1 MAWPLALL
9 IIFGCLIIVMAT
21 GIPIA
26 FAFMIT
32 CVLGAILFW
41 GGLVGI
47 EQLLMSFFSSIASF
61 VLLPLPLFILMG
73 TVVFESGVGAL
84 LVDAVDKILG
94 RLPGRLSVLAIGAGT
109 LLGAMIGISG
119 GSIAIL
125 GKGLIPEMRK
135 RGYKNAMI
143 LGPLVASGSLAT
155 LIPPS
160 AGAVLLGAIG
170 KVSIGKLLIAIIVP
184 GLLLALLF
192 MVYIIVRCTLQPSLA
207 PPYTE
212 TSVSLLE
219 KTSVTLRHILPFGV
233 IVFAVTGTVFL
244 GIATPSEAAALGAIA
259 CYLLAAAYG
268 KFNWQVVKKS
278 AMSALQVTAMVAII
292 ITAAISFS
300 KILAY
305 SGAITGFVNL
315 ATELPV
321 SPMIIII
328 ATQVIVIFLG
338 CFMDPASIFMITLPI
353 FMPLVKVLGF
363 NTLWYAVIML
373 INTQIGLI
381 TPPFGMDVY
390 TMKAI
395 APADI
400 SIEDIFR
407 SSTPFLAICL
417 LVMALIMVFPQ
428 LALWLP
434 GTAG

>member
-1 MAWPLALL
+1 VAWPLALL
-9 IIFGCLIIVMAT
+9 IIFGCLIIMMAT
-21 GIPIA
+21 GMPIA

-32 CVLGAILFW
+32 CVIGAILFW

-73 TVVFESGVGAL
+73 TVVFESGVGTL

-94 RLPGRLSVLAIGAGT
+94 RLPGRLSVLAVGAGT

-125 GKGLIPEMRK
+125 GKGLIPEMSK
-135 RGYKNAMI
+135 RGYKKTMI
-143 LGPLVASGSLAT
+143 LGPIVASGSLAT

-170 KVSIGKLLIAIIVP
+170 KVSIGKLLIAIIMP

-192 MVYIIVRCTLQPSLA
+192 GVYIVVRCVLQPSLA
-207 PPYTE
+207 PSYAGAQ
-212 TSVSLLE
+212 VRLLE
-219 KTSVTLRHILPFGV
+219 KINVTVRHILPFGV
-233 IVFAVTGTVFL
+233 IVFSVTGTV
-244 GIATPSEAAALGAIA
+244 
-259 CYLLAAAYG
+259 
-268 KFNWQVVKKS
+268 KFNWQMVKKS

-305 SGAITGFVNL
+305 SGAINGLVKI
-315 ATELPV
+315 AIDLPV
-321 SPMIIII
+321 SPIVIII
-328 ATQVIVIFLG
+328 ATQVVVIFLG
-338 CFMDPASIFMITLPI
+338 CFMDPASIFMITLPM
-353 FMPLVKVLGF
+353 FMPLVKALGF
-363 NTLWYAVIML
+363 DTLWYAVIML

-395 APADI
+395 APSDI

-428 LALWLP
+428 IALWLP
-434 GTAG
+434 GTAR